1 MKHIYQTE
9 LKHHRV
15 HGGFSLVEIMIG
27 MTILGLVM
35 GASLLAIPEIREL
48 NYQSDSMRSGFTVL
62 NSELESLRTQTF
74 DQLSESI
81 SGSSEED
88 DNSLLAKLIGI
99 SDNSNSVTTK
109 SKSTLNNVDYSVV
122 RELSFVDS
130 AQEVI
135 ESTVTIEWSLG
146 GRTKSVVGRAIF
158 TKDGLS
164 DKKFSTAN

>member
-1 MKHIYQTE
+1 
-9 LKHHRV
+9 
-15 HGGFSLVEIMIG
+15 MIG